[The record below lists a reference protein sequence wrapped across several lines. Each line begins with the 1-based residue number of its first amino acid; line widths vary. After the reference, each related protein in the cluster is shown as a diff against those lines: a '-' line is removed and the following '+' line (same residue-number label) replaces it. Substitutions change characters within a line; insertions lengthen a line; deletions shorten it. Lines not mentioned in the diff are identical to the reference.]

1 MHLSVIK
8 ILRLLNSKPKQYL
21 KEIDYSIFV
30 AVYQL
35 RSIFDFNTE

>member
-21 KEIDYSIFV
+21 KETEYSILV
-30 AVYQL
+30 AICL
-35 RSIFDFNTE
+35 SIKKYIWL